1 MFVFPSLNEG
11 FGLPVLEAMGR
22 GLPVVTSDRS
32 ALPEVAGDA
41 ALLVDPESVEAIA
54 AATVRAITDAPTR
67 ERLIAAG
74 PRAARR
80 LHVGPRGRG
89 DGRLLGAR
97 PRVTAIG
104 LDLVFLAPGATGGM
118 ETYARALVPELAR
131 RRPGTRWVA
140 FCGRELAAEL
150 RAAPWCE
157 GLEVAELPVSS
168 DTRVR
173 RVVAE
178 QTLLVRAQRRA
189 GVELV
194 HALGNTAALAPG
206 GPPLVLTIHDLIWRR
221 LPETHTG
228 LLAKGLAFL
237 VPRAARRAAA
247 SSPPRAQP
255 RRTSSVSWAWAPSAS
270 TSFPGPGAESP
281 TATPEDELRGGSDSA
296 TARSCCARRR
306 AGRTRTSAGSWP
318 RRPGSARPWW
328 CPATPRSRSPTRG
341 APTPAT
347 SGWVDGAD
355 MEGLYRAAT
364 LLAFPS
370 LAEGFGL
377 PVLEAMRRGL
387 PVACSNTTALPE
399 VAGDAAL
406 TFDPLDE
413 GAIRA
418 AVERLLGDGA
428 LREELARRGREQ
440 AARFSWEAAAEGTWA
455 AYDSVLQRAAERGS

>member
-1 MFVFPSLNEG
+1 MS
-11 FGLPVLEAMGR
+11 
-22 GLPVVTSDRS
+22 
-32 ALPEVAGDA
+32 
-41 ALLVDPESVEAIA
+41 
-54 AATVRAITDAPTR
+54 
-67 ERLIAAG
+67 
-74 PRAARR
+74 
-80 LHVGPRGRG
+80 
-89 DGRLLGAR
+89 
-97 PRVTAIG
+97 AIG

-173 RVVAE
+173 RVAAE

-189 GVELV
+189 GVDLV

-206 GPPLVLTIHDLIWRR
+206 GPPLVLTIHDLIWRAH
-221 LPETHTG
+221 PETHAG
-228 LLAKGLAFL
+228 LLAKGLSFL

-247 SSPPRAQP
+247 IVTPSRATAADVEHLLGIP
-255 RRTSSVSWAWAPSAS
+255 AGRVHVVPS
-270 TSFPGPGAESP
+270 GPGAEHP
-281 TATPEDELRGGSDSA
+281 AATPEGELRERLGLGDGPLVLCPA
-296 TARSCCARRR
+296 
-306 AGRTRTSAGSWP
+306 P
-318 RRPGSARPWW
+318 RRPHKNVGRLVAATAGLGATLVVPGYASIEEPELQSAPHARLL
-328 CPATPRSRSPTRG
+328 
-341 APTPAT
+341 
-347 SGWVDGAD
+347 GWVDGAD
-355 MEGLYRAAT
+355 MEGLYAAST

-387 PVACSNTTALPE
+387 PVACSNTTSLPE

-413 GAIRA
+413 GAIRT

-440 AARFSWEAAAEGTWA
+440 AARFSWEAAAAGTWA
-455 AYDSVLQRAAERGS
+455 AYETVLPARGP